1 MSPSTD
7 PVSRR
12 STFSVARTIPVTAP
26 LMVIVF
32 AVRSAFTAAPVPI
45 VRL

>member
-1 MSPSTD
+1 MSPSTE
-7 PVSRR
+7 PVDRNSA
-12 STFSVARTIPVTAP
+12 FSVARTAPVTAP
-26 LMVIVF
+26 LMMIVF